1 MRIAAEYIY
10 YMQASD
16 AATAKYGFFTIFQ
29 NRFLTASPKK
39 STFGMFMDAPFYITV
54 ILPLKL
60 AWEPFYSC
68 SDSSVRRGSRVS
80 VRFNGKEYTGVAD
93 SIGATLPGGLK
104 PEKVQPI
111 IMAVNLPEISSE
123 ELELWHFIADYYMC
137 AVGEVY
143 KAAYPA
149 LRIAEEKSLARA
161 MERAEEKRRKL
172 EEALAAKRSKL
183 QERLAKAEQELS
195 AARPGTKK
203 ESMLR
208 ERAEKLHK
216 QLEINH
222 TYADRNEQTFE
233 SKPDVPE
240 SAITLSADQMQAK
253 QEITTL
259 LTSGKP
265 ALLHGVTGSGKTEIY
280 LTIALETLSKGR
292 NVLYMVSEIA
302 LSRQIESRLRTVF
315 GEMLLISHSGESTM
329 KRREVARLM
338 RTRPY
343 ILLGT
348 RSSVFLPHRDLGLVI
363 IDEEHDRSYKQDEP
377 APRYNGRDTAAKLAS
392 IHRAGLVLG
401 SATPSM
407 ESLYNCMTGRYGI
420 VNLSRKYYGGDG
432 APIEIIDTRAERRK
446 NGMKGHFSI
455 KLIGHIN
462 KALSNGEQVMILRA
476 RRSYAPSVQCGN
488 CGEIVKCPSCNVP
501 LSLHMGTE
509 PRLVCHWCGH
519 SEPYSGICPDCGGKT
534 VPLGAGTQRIEE
546 EAKELFPEARIARLD
561 ADSSTGAK
569 QIIEDF
575 ADGRTDILIGTQIV
589 AKGFDFKNLA
599 LVAVLQSD
607 GLLGQQDFRADE
619 RAVQLLEQ
627 LRGRC
632 SRRGGDG
639 LFVIQTASPEH
650 PVYSVLTGNGDFIAG
665 QMKERGAFG
674 FPPHTR
680 LIILVLKDIYEDRLE
695 RMAIGLSRSIAA
707 AFGTAP
713 SLIFPEDGR
722 SIHVSMPYHP
732 PVDKVSGQYI
742 RHIRIVLKRDAQLA
756 GNKAAIREAIVLF
769 ENSNSWHDHTTVDVD
784 PL

>member
-1 MRIAAEYIY
+1 
-10 YMQASD
+10 
-16 AATAKYGFFTIFQ
+16 
-29 NRFLTASPKK
+29 
-39 STFGMFMDAPFYITV
+39 MDAPFYITV

-93 SIGATLPGGLK
+93 SIGVPLPDGLK

-111 IMAVNLPEISSE
+111 IMAVNLPEISAE

-137 AVGEVY
+137 TVGEVY

-172 EEALAAKRSKL
+172 DEALAAKRSKL
-183 QERLAKAEQELS
+183 QDRLAKAELELS
-195 AARPGTKK
+195 SARPGTKK
-203 ESMLR
+203 EAMLR
-208 ERAEKLHK
+208 KKVEKIQR
-216 QLEINH
+216 QLEASHID
-222 TYADRNEQTFE
+222 AGGKMAACAGQTASDTITPE
-233 SKPDVPE
+233 AGPDGGLAETGIRAPE
-240 SAITLSADQMQAK
+240 TAIALSADQLQAK
-253 QEITTL
+253 QEITSL
-259 LTSGKP
+259 LSSGKP

-280 LTIALETLSKGR
+280 LTIALDTLNKGR
-292 NVLYMVSEIA
+292 NVLYMVPEIA

-315 GEMLLISHSGESTM
+315 GDMLLVSHSGESTLR
-329 KRREVARLM
+329 RREVARLM
-338 RTRPY
+338 KTSRY

-348 RSSVFLPHRDLGLVI
+348 RSSVFLPHRNLGLVV

-392 IHRAGLVLG
+392 IHRAALVLG

-420 VNLSRKYYGGDG
+420 VNLNRKYYGGEG

-462 KALSNGEQVMILRA
+462 KALSRGEQVMILRA

-501 LSLHMGTE
+501 LSLHMGAE

-519 SEPYSGICPDCGGKT
+519 SEPYSGICPGCGGKT

-561 ADSSTGAK
+561 ADSSSGAK

-674 FPPHTR
+674 FPPYTR
-680 LIILVLKDIYEDRLE
+680 LIVLALKDIYEDRLE
-695 RMAIGLSRSIAA
+695 RMAAGLSRGIAA
-707 AFGTAP
+707 AFGTVP
-713 SLIFPEDGR
+713 SLIFSGDTR
-722 SIHVSMPYHP
+722 SIHVSMPYPP

-742 RHIRIVLKRDAQLA
+742 RHIRVVLKRGPHLA
-756 GNKAAIREAIVLF
+756 GDKAAIREALVQF
-769 ENSNSWHDHTTVDVD
+769 ENRNSWHDHTTIDVD